1 MRLVLEAVHLQEL
14 IPTIEDETEAI
25 SSFKLKSERG
35 AVMTD
40 PQVTA
45 PTVEEIELRAYEIY
59 LKRGDGDGVAL
70 EDWLAAE
77 RELLASR
84 LTELSDPTFPLV
96 KPAAAP

>member
-1 MRLVLEAVHLQEL
+1 VSDTQ
-14 IPTIEDETEAI
+14 I
-25 SSFKLKSERG
+25 K
-35 AVMTD
+35 
-40 PQVTA
+40 A
-45 PTVEEIELRAYEIY
+45 PTLEEIEVRAYEIY
-59 LKRGDGDGVAL
+59 LKRGDADGVAL

>member
-1 MRLVLEAVHLQEL
+1 MAD
-14 IPTIEDETEAI
+14 T
-25 SSFKLKSERG
+25 
-35 AVMTD
+35 
-40 PQVTA
+40 QVTV

-84 LTELSDPTFPLV
+84 QQSS
-96 KPAAAP
+96 